1 MKEKR
6 LLLGIAVTLIMSTAF
21 FFNADFSTAK
31 DMTAKD
37 LIAEAKK
44 TISSISVEDA
54 KAMHGKS
61 GVIFLDVREPKEY
74 KAGHVPG
81 AMNIPRGLVE
91 FQITE
96 KIKDKNTQIIVY
108 CKTGG
113 RACLSGSN
121 LIKMGYK
128 NVKNMDGGWEAWS
141 KKGYPVE

>member
-6 LLLGIAVTLIMSTAF
+6 LLCIAVTLIMSAAF
-21 FFNADFSTAK
+21 VFNADFSTAK

-37 LIAEAKK
+37 LVTEAKK

-54 KAMHGKS
+54 KAMHAKG

-81 AMNIPRGLVE
+81 AINIPRGLVE
-91 FQITE
+91 FKIGN
-96 KIKDKNTQIIVY
+96 KIKDKSAQIIVY

-113 RACLSGSN
+113 RASLCGRN
-121 LIKMGYK
+121 LIRMGYK
-128 NVKNMDGGWEAWS
+128 NVKNMDGGWKAWA